1 MRQTRRS
8 DAVPTPRDLTAEGEA
23 RRDVDD
29 DDDDDEHTSLT
40 PRILLVD
47 PRGDVLDLL
56 KAHLPADAQISSTD
70 SVQRAM
76 PRIDNEPFDLVVCD
90 IDTQGMEQL
99 LAGAARVAFLQG
111 ARIVALN
118 GVRAPTTTS
127 QPDLKRVLAHALN
140 AG

>member
-1 MRQTRRS
+1 MRQNRRR
-8 DAVPTPRDLTAEGEA
+8 DAVPPPRALSAEAEG
-23 RRDVDD
+23 RRDVDV
-29 DDDDDEHTSLT
+29 DDEDTGLT
-40 PRILLVD
+40 PRVLLVD
-47 PRGDVLDLL
+47 PRGAVLDLL
-56 KAHLPADAQISSTD
+56 KEHLPADTQISSAE

-99 LAGAARVAFLQG
+99 LEGAARVAFLQG

-118 GVRAPTTTS
+118 GVRAPAMTS